1 MGSKKTP
8 AVFPPKTARQPD
20 LLQISMNPIN
30 SIPVYT
36 DGVFLEHE
44 TGPGHPERPAR
55 LKSCLSALK
64 DSENLTRRLRWSG
77 GRPATRQEILRCHKN
92 EHFERVGKTRGLEG
106 RFDGDTVYS
115 AKSAEASLLAAGCL
129 LSAVESCYGG
139 EYPAAFCLVRPPG
152 HHATPERAMG
162 FCLFNSVA
170 IAARHL
176 QQMGCRKVLIIDW
189 DVHHGNG
196 TQDIFY
202 ADPTVFYYSLHQS
215 PLYPGTGDAGEKGE
229 GPGKGT
235 TLNRPLKAGFE
246 AAAYRELFSNDL
258 DNIFADF
265 DPNFVLVSAGFDS
278 HAEDPLGGLTLRKKD
293 FAWLTR
299 DVRRRVPPGRM
310 VSALEGGYNIDALS
324 RCVVAHVEALLD

>member
-1 MGSKKTP
+1 
-8 AVFPPKTARQPD
+8 
-20 LLQISMNPIN
+20 MNPPN

-36 DGVFLEHE
+36 DGIFLEHN
-44 TGPGHPERPAR
+44 TGPGHPERAAR

-64 DSENLTRRLRWSG
+64 GSEYLSSRLSWTT
-77 GRPATRQEILRCHKN
+77 GRPATRREILRCHQN
-92 EHFERVGKTRGLEG
+92 DHFDRIGKTRGLEG
-106 RFDGDTVYS
+106 RFDTDTVYS
-115 AKSAEASLLAAGCL
+115 EKSADASLLAAGCL
-129 LSAVESCYGG
+129 LSAVETCYGG

-152 HHATPERAMG
+152 HHATPNRAMG

-176 QQMGCRKVLIIDW
+176 QQMGCRKILIVDW

-202 ADPTVFYYSLHQS
+202 TDPTVFYYSLHQS
-215 PLYPGTGDAGEKGE
+215 PLYPGTGDAGEKGA

-246 AAAYRELFSNDL
+246 ADAYRELFSKDL
-258 DNIFADF
+258 DRIFEDF
-265 DPNFVLVSAGFDS
+265 DPDFVLVSAGFDS
-278 HAEDPLGGLTLRKKD
+278 HAEDPLGGLTLRKND

-299 DVRRRVPPGRM
+299 NVRHRVPPGRM

-324 RCVVAHVEALLD
+324 RSVAAHVEALLD